1 MARRSN
7 RMERRDNY
15 EKALREEED
24 DLRAS
29 MSRNRAVVEVSG
41 DGHAGSGETLA
52 KEVTARKHT
61 PIAPRWARAKR
72 EADKKKEPR

>member
-15 EKALREEED
+15 EKALREEEEA
-24 DLRAS
+24 LRAS
-29 MSRNRAVVEVSG
+29 MPGNRTVAG
-41 DGHAGSGETLA
+41 AGSEIPDKSTKAA
-52 KEVTARKHT
+52 KHK

-72 EADKKKEPR
+72 ELDKKKKPR

>member
-15 EKALREEED
+15 EKALREEDEA
-24 DLRAS
+24 LRAS
-29 MSRNRAVVEVSG
+29 MGKRAEG
-41 DGHAGSGETLA
+41 GSA
-52 KEVTARKHT
+52 TAEKDATKKPT

-72 EADKKKEPR
+72 EADKKKKP

>member
-1 MARRSN
+1 MAKRSN

-24 DLRAS
+24 ALRTS
-29 MSRNRAVVEVSG
+29 MTRNRTVVGAGSEVS
-41 DGHAGSGETLA
+41 DKSTKAA
-52 KEVTARKHT
+52 KHT

-72 EADKKKEPR
+72 ELDKKKKPR